1 MYFCLLRYTFMV
13 FVEFQG
19 MQTDNLSNVM
29 YVLFS
34 LNIQFWI
41 KEIKKLVLVKMG
53 VISSIEN

>member
-1 MYFCLLRYTFMV
+1 MV

-53 VISSIEN
+53 VISSIEDKWTVAHYE

>member
-1 MYFCLLRYTFMV
+1 MV